1 MLAQRAVEDSIAAAP
16 GRNTTPV
23 PSQSPTMLAQMAV
36 EDSIAAAPW
45 RNTTPVPEATSNDSE
60 ETHESEATSSANEE
74 THEVDKPIGTP
85 LETALAPMWDEKPP
99 YNTRKAKCDRS
110 RMASNLVNTVAAYRR
125 QHIEGNINPVV
136 SKGRSIVPEELL
148 EEAINAATFDP
159 QLCRIMPTMRPPI
172 TPTRWSPPSWRH
184 QAKKI
189 CRQWEQGK
197 CKYGERCRFGH
208 EWPDREADEQHNI
221 TTAKW
226 WGQVPP
232 RALGALP
239 PTRPTTKPTTQVP
252 DLDTVPP
259 WHNNDQM
266 KKSRGRPPPSFN
278 GLDHVMS
285 KTVSMRIIDEAK
297 EDKDMI
303 NREVT
308 NILTKLKSDMNLEVK
323 TPQEEPEDSSLEEEG
338 PEDSSLEEESEGG
351 TRREAQKDTD
361 EHVQETRRKA
371 PKVLQP
377 SQPNQPPPEHL
388 VQASHQ
394 SRQPPHQGDL
404 APQSEINETVMTDR
418 PHMDEDSDEPD
429 EAERNQEPIISI
441 FVQTLNEDIE
451 RPDIVDNIKVRIT
464 YHSTIVSSFMHD
476 NEWFVR
482 LNSAQQANR
491 VCGRLNHCWILKH
504 TILIRCEVCAEQD

>member
-1 MLAQRAVEDSIAAAP
+1 MAAKETTTEAASSSWTFLNPKARPPTTTLDTKAKTMVRPPPLFELGLRKNPKAKPTQITALARPTQTSAWETQSLYPGNPPGMPPMMGRDPNRAFWDDPPDVSSSLTHHSHWWMHRAGANHSSSSSSQSHMLAQRAVEDSIAAAP

-45 RNTTPVPEATSNDSE
+45 RNTTPVHEATSNDSE

-110 RMASNLVNTVAAYRR
+110 RMASNVVNTVAAYRR

-136 SKGRSIVPEELL
+136 TKGRFIVPEERL

-197 CKYGERCRFGH
+197 CKYGERCQFGH

-221 TTAKW
+221 ATAKW

-239 PTRPTTKPTTQVP
+239 LTMPATKPTTQVP

-266 KKSRGRPPPSFN
+266 KSRGRPPPSFN
-278 GLDHVMS
+278 GLAHVMS
-285 KTVSMRIIDEAK
+285 KTVSLRKPIIDE
-297 EDKDMI
+297 DNDMI
-303 NREVT
+303 
-308 NILTKLKSDMNLEVK
+308 
-323 TPQEEPEDSSLEEEG
+323 
-338 PEDSSLEEESEGG
+338 
-351 TRREAQKDTD
+351 
-361 EHVQETRRKA
+361 ET
-371 PKVLQP
+371 
-377 SQPNQPPPEHL
+377 
-388 VQASHQ
+388 
-394 SRQPPHQGDL
+394 
-404 APQSEINETVMTDR
+404 
-418 PHMDEDSDEPD
+418 
-429 EAERNQEPIISI
+429 
-441 FVQTLNEDIE
+441 IE
-451 RPDIVDNIKVRIT
+451 RRWGAPTTFFHFIIVVPWW
-464 YHSTIVSSFMHD
+464 HSV
-476 NEWFVR
+476 
-482 LNSAQQANR
+482 
-491 VCGRLNHCWILKH
+491 
-504 TILIRCEVCAEQD
+504 